1 MNALPYAISARTR
14 EPAID
19 LVRLAQLVDLELLD
33 LERQCTAVSPAMDA
47 QGVAVSGLGASGRAT
62 GGTPG
67 SGPLSSPGTL
77 AFERAVVV
85 AWVAQYAPEALP
97 AALLERRLPVVD
109 SEDTWLQLAMAV
121 VRLSLR
127 EDADALSGLLAA
139 AADRQTRLRRSA
151 AQMLVLL
158 APRLPSEHDE
168 LQAWVS
174 TAVRRAGDD
183 ADVALSILMAL
194 PMLEEARLDWLQQLV
209 RRTPRLA
216 EDARVVAWL
225 DGDMTPAPLCGAYLA
240 ALDRVVLARLA
251 CVLPPVAGQLA
262 LDLSGQTVDVR
273 DVRNAARRAL
283 YRSDD
288 IPRLPFG
295 TLLRRLGEHPLAL
308 RV

>member
-1 MNALPYAISARTR
+1 MNALPYAFSARTR

-19 LVRLAQLVDLELLD
+19 LVRLAQLVDLELLE
-33 LERQCTAVSPAMDA
+33 LERQCAAADPAHA
-47 QGVAVSGLGASGRAT
+47 RQGVAASSTPTSTRAVAAV
-62 GGTPG
+62 PA
-67 SGPLSSPGTL
+67 SGPLPCASTI
-77 AFERAVVV
+77 AFECAVVV
-85 AWVAQYAPEALP
+85 AWVSHYAPEAVP
-97 AALLERRLPVVD
+97 AVWLNRTLVPINTADPWLGLATALVR
-109 SEDTWLQLAMAV
+109 LAM
-121 VRLSLR
+121 R
-127 EDADALSGLLAA
+127 DDPDALSHLIAA
-139 AADRQTRLRRSA
+139 AVDRQARLRRSA
-151 AQMLVLL
+151 TQMLVLL

-194 PMLEEARLDWLQQLV
+194 PMPEDARLEWLQQLV

-216 EDARVVAWL
+216 EDTRVVAWL

-283 YRSDD
+283 YRNDD

-295 TLLRRLGEHPLAL
+295 TLLRRVAEHPLAV